1 MSQRA
6 KYHVTPK
13 GDQWQVKKEGAE
25 RANKLFDNK
34 ADALDKG
41 RDLAKHAELGQLI
54 IHKQTGTFQ
63 TEHTYG
69 KDPYPPEG

>member
-6 KYHVTPK
+6 KYHITPK
-13 GDQWQVKKEGAE
+13 GDQWQVKREGAD
-25 RANKLFDNK
+25 RAANIFDNK
-34 ADALDKG
+34 ADAVDRG
-41 RDLAKHAELGQLI
+41 RDLAKNADPGQLI
-54 IHKQTGTFQ
+54 IHKQDGKFQ